1 MIASHHVY
9 SVELEEPRKDV
20 EDAEDEDGHDEHPGL
35 QVVPRPRERV
45 AHCIGWVGHS
55 VAYP

>member
-9 SVELEEPRKDV
+9 SVELEEPREDV

-45 AHCIGWVGHS
+45 AHCIG
-55 VAYP
+55 